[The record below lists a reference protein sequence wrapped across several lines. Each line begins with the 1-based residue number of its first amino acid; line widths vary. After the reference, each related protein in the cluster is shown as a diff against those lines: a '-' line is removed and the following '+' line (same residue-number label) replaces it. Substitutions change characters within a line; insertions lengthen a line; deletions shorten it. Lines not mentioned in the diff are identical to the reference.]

1 MTRLMT
7 TWRPFREMDEFFK
20 PFSPL
25 FGRFPAILP
34 DVIDKDL
41 AMAWTP
47 AADIVELD
55 KEFLVRI
62 DLPDVKREDVQVFA
76 EGGYLTIK
84 GERKFERDLKEV
96 KVHRREMFY
105 ETFERMFE
113 LPENVD
119 VNLIKAECKNGV
131 LTVHLPKLPV
141 EAVKPV
147 KITVQ

>member
-1 MTRLMT
+1 
-7 TWRPFREMDEFFK
+7 
-20 PFSPL
+20 
-25 FGRFPAILP
+25 
-34 DVIDKDL
+34 
-41 AMAWTP
+41 
-47 AADIVELD
+47 
-55 KEFLVRI
+55 
-62 DLPDVKREDVQVFA
+62 
-76 EGGYLTIK
+76 
-84 GERKFERDLKEV
+84 
-96 KVHRREMFY
+96 MFY